1 MELKNNLRRI
11 GASVP
16 AKVTAGVATLM
27 ASGAA
32 LASGGGS
39 SPGAAIATAISGGD
53 ADMKLIIGAC
63 AVLLGILVVWAYTK
77 RAAK

>member
-1 MELKNNLRRI
+1 MKYMNRLRRF

-16 AKVTAGVATLM
+16 AKISAGAATVL

-32 LASGGGS
+32 FASSGS